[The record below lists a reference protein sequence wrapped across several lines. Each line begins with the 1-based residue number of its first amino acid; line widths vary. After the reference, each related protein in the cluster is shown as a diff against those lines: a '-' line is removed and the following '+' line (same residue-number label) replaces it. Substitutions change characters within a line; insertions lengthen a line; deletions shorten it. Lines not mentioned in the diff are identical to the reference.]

1 MAIKRELL
9 QFQTVGDL
17 LGPGRTPLRIPDFQ
31 RPYSWTPQHARQLVT
46 DIAAAQKRRPDQPYI
61 MGTMILL
68 RRPQE
73 EHFEVVDGQQRL
85 LTLHMLRTLLR
96 DGRLSD
102 LAAGST
108 PIHLV
113 YQ

>member
-9 QFQTVGDL
+9 QFQTVEDL

-46 DIAAAQKRRPDQPYI
+46 DIAAAHKRQPDQPYI

-68 RRPQE
+68 RDCR
-73 EHFEVVDGQQRL
+73 VDR
-85 LTLHMLRTLLR
+85 
-96 DGRLSD
+96 
-102 LAAGST
+102 
-108 PIHLV
+108 
-113 YQ
+113 